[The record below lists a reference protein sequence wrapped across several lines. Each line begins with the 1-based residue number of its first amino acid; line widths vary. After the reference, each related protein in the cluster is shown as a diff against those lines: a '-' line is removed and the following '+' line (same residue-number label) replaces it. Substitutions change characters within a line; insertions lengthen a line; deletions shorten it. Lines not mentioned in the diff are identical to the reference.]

1 MDNDAHLKLLDTVNK
16 LEGMVVLS
24 GYNTD
29 MYNDILSGW
38 QKQEKQSSAAG
49 RKGSVKR
56 LECLWL
62 SPNINIGSKA
72 A

>member
-1 MDNDAHLKLLDTVNK
+1 
-16 LEGMVVLS
+16 
-24 GYNTD
+24 
-29 MYNDILSGW
+29 
-38 QKQEKQSSAAG
+38 KQEKQSSAAG

-62 SPNINIGSKA
+62 SPNIISGSKA